1 MIRAPGVALRLPL
14 PCPEDQMTENRREQ
28 PTQSATN
35 DEDRRPSKAE
45 GSEETVEKA
54 LENQEKKVAERKPGS
69 EGR

>member
-1 MIRAPGVALRLPL
+1 
-14 PCPEDQMTENRREQ
+14 MTENRREQ